1 MSGKLLMSAK
11 LSLKSF
17 IYEITETFCFPKEN
31 VKEIYKTYVIERV
44 EIFHALTDTDSTS
57 LKFIF
62 ISDPN
67 SETPEDKFR
76 DIFEMVTASEIC

>member
-1 MSGKLLMSAK
+1 MSGKLLTSAK
-11 LSLKSF
+11 LSLKSY
-17 IYEITETFCFPKEN
+17 IYEITETFCFPKEY
-31 VKEIYKTYVIERV
+31 VKEIYKKYVMERV

-62 ISDPN
+62 ISDPK

>member
-67 SETPEDKFR
+67 SETREDKFR
-76 DIFEMVTASEIC
+76 DIFETVIPSEIC

>member
-1 MSGKLLMSAK
+1 M
-11 LSLKSF
+11 
-17 IYEITETFCFPKEN
+17 
-31 VKEIYKTYVIERV
+31 ERV
-44 EIFHALTDTDSTS
+44 EIFHALTDRDSTS

>member
-11 LSLKSF
+11 LSLKSS

-31 VKEIYKTYVIERV
+31 VKKIYKKYVIERV
-44 EIFHALTDTDSTS
+44 EIFHALTDRDSTS
-57 LKFIF
+57 LKLIF

-76 DIFEMVTASEIC
+76 DIFEMVAASEIC